1 MRLFLKVV
9 TQILEKALGKQNII
23 TPSLVPAGEDFAF
36 YQEKIPGVFIFLG
49 ITPRGQDPSK
59 IALNHSPYFFIDE
72 SGLFKVLKHYLIW
85 LMDG

>member
-1 MRLFLKVV
+1 
-9 TQILEKALGKQNII
+9 
-23 TPSLVPAGEDFAF
+23 VPAGEDFAF

-72 SGLFKVLKHYLIW
+72 SGLIQGVKALAHTAYGW
-85 LMDG
+85 LENKKN